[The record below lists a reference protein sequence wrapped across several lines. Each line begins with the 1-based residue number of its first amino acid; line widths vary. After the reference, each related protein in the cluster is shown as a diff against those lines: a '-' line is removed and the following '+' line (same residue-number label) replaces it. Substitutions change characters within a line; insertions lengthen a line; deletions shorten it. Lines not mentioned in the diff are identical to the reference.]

1 MRFGSLLALGGA
13 GLAGWYFG
21 RRGAALLPPGPSP
34 AAPSAPAPV
43 AALIARSEQALGEAR
58 RLAELSRRLLAESD
72 VAAALQRYENAWW
85 ELGAAAM
92 LASHAQ
98 DLALAGRIRA
108 AAVALSADGYR
119 FEDLAARGLA
129 VEGKT

>member
-34 AAPSAPAPV
+34 AAPGPV

-72 VAAALQRYENAWW
+72 VAGALQRYENAWW